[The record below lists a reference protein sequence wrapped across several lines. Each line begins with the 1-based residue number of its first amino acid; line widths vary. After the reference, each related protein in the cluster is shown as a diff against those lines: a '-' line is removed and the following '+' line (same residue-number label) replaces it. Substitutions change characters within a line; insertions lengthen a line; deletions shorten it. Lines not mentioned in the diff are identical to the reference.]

1 MSGLD
6 NLFFFFFTK
15 ETFII
20 GGSQKKLGDEAQ
32 TWRNLAIINSSTAS
46 PIYFIFFFLHR
57 WKNHNFDILLLVVRR
72 QGLSATHFSS
82 GRGRE
87 ADDDASRTSAARR
100 LNLAARAPHDFGTSR
115 AVCAGLEARPTPTA
129 LTTLPPR
136 STLTRFVFLPFNWL
150 TPIK

>member
-1 MSGLD
+1 MEELGNNKLVHSFPY
-6 NLFFFFFTK
+6 LF
-15 ETFII
+15 
-20 GGSQKKLGDEAQ
+20 
-32 TWRNLAIINSSTAS
+32 
-46 PIYFIFFFLHR
+46 YFFFLHR

>member
-46 PIYFIFFFLHR
+46 PIYFIFFLHR
-57 WKNHNFDILLLVVRR
+57 WKNHNFDILFLVVRR